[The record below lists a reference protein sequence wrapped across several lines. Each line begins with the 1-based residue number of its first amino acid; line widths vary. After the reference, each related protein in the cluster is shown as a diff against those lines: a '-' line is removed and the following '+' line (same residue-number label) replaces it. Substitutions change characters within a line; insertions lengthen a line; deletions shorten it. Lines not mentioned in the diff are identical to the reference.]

1 MPLDMPTPQ
10 EYFEARAREY
20 HERHVRLAENAAP
33 AGDAPAERGETTPYV
48 YGPPAVA
55 PREAN
60 YISDDNLLL
69 WLAEKQDGLYADLR
83 DEMDLSRARN
93 KIIEDL
99 SYIKARAEDG
109 ELSPREL
116 HAEMTALFDAYR
128 GTPLEPVLQE
138 VLGEEVA
145 ELGAALQTDST
156 SDFLRSVIEAW
167 DLPERIQSKIDSLG
181 KDDQL
186 ALIRINS
193 LSSDINQAAQL
204 ASNLLS
210 SSNQTA
216 NGIVGNIG
224 R

>member
-1 MPLDMPTPQ
+1 MPFDMPTPQ

-20 HERHVRLAENAAP
+20 HERHVRLAES
-33 AGDAPAERGETTPYV
+33 DAPADDTPAEPAATTPHV
-48 YGPPAVA
+48 YGPPAAA
-55 PREAN
+55 PRESN

-99 SYIKARAEDG
+99 SYIKARTEDG
-109 ELSPREL
+109 ELTPEEL
-116 HAEMTALFDAYR
+116 YAEMTALFDAYR

-138 VLGEEVA
+138 TLGEELA
-145 ELGAALQTDST
+145 ELGDALQANST
-156 SDFLRSVIEAW
+156 FDFRSILEAW

-186 ALIRINS
+186 ALIRINA

-216 NGIVGNIG
+216 NGIIGNIG